1 MENELKTEIKNEIRT
16 KHEADQRKFIVVR
29 KTNIRDVAVMLGYKD
44 LEELKSETG
53 LTEEDM
59 LEHFFEVFEED
70 ETSRQYIENA
80 LNEVWVEIHSKTVGT
95 RKLLFFSG
103 TPTSLCHMNMEEYM
117 ENFN

>member
-16 KHEADQRKFIVVR
+16 KHEAEQRKFIVVT
-29 KTNIRDVAVMLGYKD
+29 KNNIRDVAVMLGYKD
-44 LEELKSETG
+44 LEELKFKTG
-53 LTEEDM
+53 LEESDM
-59 LEHFFEVFEED
+59 LEHFFEIYDED
-70 ETSRQYIENA
+70 ETARQYIDVA
-80 LNEVWVEIHSKTVGT
+80 LDQEWIEIHLKLIGT